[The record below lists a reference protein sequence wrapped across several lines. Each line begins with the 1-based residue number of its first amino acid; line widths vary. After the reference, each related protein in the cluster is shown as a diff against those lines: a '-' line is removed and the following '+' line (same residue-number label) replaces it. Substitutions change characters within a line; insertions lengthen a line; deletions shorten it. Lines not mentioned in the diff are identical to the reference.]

1 MTSSVRC
8 LFTNFSPRNLGDC
21 LMVDAAI
28 HGVIAINQAA
38 TILLPQNTHDIDFH
52 INSGQVK
59 RLRIPD
65 YRNFANQPR
74 RAKLGSLMS
83 GPFQD
88 FRFWKRENVDLIF
101 DISGFYIGGGHD
113 SQRARNII
121 NHYRKGV
128 ESGAKLIVL
137 PKTFGPLS
145 NNSDKDLVAELFD
158 LSSIF
163 FCRDQKS
170 LETVSKIIGTTKSK
184 RIQLGFDYTASVP
197 SDAGSSQHPKQ
208 AAAIIPNVRMLDRTN
223 PLVAESF
230 FPFMAEAI
238 KVLGLKGLTP
248 VIVLQQ
254 PDIDMRAAEEIRKLV
269 GGDIEIFSS
278 FDHRKVKGFIYD
290 CDIVLSARFHGILNA
305 ISSGVPVLGLGWNHK
320 YEEMLKSLNLD
331 RFFVDGARMTQIKGD
346 QEQISK
352 LIDDAMNA
360 QADFTS
366 ARARHAELTSE
377 LWDKISPLVNPA

>member
-170 LETVSKIIGTTKSK
+170 LETVSKEFN
-184 RIQLGFDYTASVP
+184 LDL
-197 SDAGSSQHPKQ
+197 
-208 AAAIIPNVRMLDRTN
+208 IIPRRYQAMQDQVNILSR
-223 PLVAESF
+223 PLQSYQMFECWIGQTRSLQRAF
-230 FPFMAEAI
+230 FHLWLRP
-238 KVLGLKGLTP
+238 
-248 VIVLQQ
+248 
-254 PDIDMRAAEEIRKLV
+254 
-269 GGDIEIFSS
+269 S
-278 FDHRKVKGFIYD
+278 
-290 CDIVLSARFHGILNA
+290 RFWG
-305 ISSGVPVLGLGWNHK
+305 
-320 YEEMLKSLNLD
+320 
-331 RFFVDGARMTQIKGD
+331 
-346 QEQISK
+346 
-352 LIDDAMNA
+352 
-360 QADFTS
+360 
-366 ARARHAELTSE
+366 
-377 LWDKISPLVNPA
+377 